1 MLLSKMEGIPSLTA
15 RSHIFRRWS
24 VTMYKTLRLHNFR
37 GFSSYS
43 LGDLTRINLLVGKNN
58 AGKTS
63 ILEAIEILSHG
74 GRPSSLLRSPSR
86 RGEVTSESR
95 DPALRAEYDIRYLFH
110 QHRIREGST
119 FEIQADKDL
128 ASPAIRCII
137 RRPESEIEQLELSEQ
152 DEPSMTYELFVT
164 GPENEKGSIIKI
176 STEGILASDFRRGPI
191 PYAQLAPPAA
201 VFLGTEGADL
211 NILQKMWDD
220 IVLTSEEE
228 RIIKA
233 LQIIEPRVER
243 LAFTGGSSRWSS
255 IAWIKLK
262 NDEERVPLGSLGD
275 GIRRLLSL
283 AIYAARASGGILLI
297 DEIDTGLH
305 YSTLKLMWQFI
316 TEVAIRLDI
325 QVFATTHSG
334 DCLRALAW
342 LNEEKP
348 GYENIVSVYRVDRF
362 SEQATRYS
370 AGEIEVAERQQIE
383 VRG

>member
-1 MLLSKMEGIPSLTA
+1 
-15 RSHIFRRWS
+15 
-24 VTMYKTLRLHNFR
+24 MYNTLRLHNFR

-95 DPALRAEYDIRYLFH
+95 EPGIRAEYDIRYLFH

-119 FEIQADKDL
+119 FEIQANKEL
-128 ASPAIRCII
+128 ESSAIRCII

-152 DEPSMTYELFVT
+152 DEPSMRYELYVT
-164 GPENEKGSIIKI
+164 GPENEKGSIIEI
-176 STEGILASDFRRGPI
+176 STEGILASDFRRGSI
-191 PYAQLAPPAA
+191 PYAQVAPTAA
-201 VFLGTEGADL
+201 VFLGTEGAGL

-228 RIIKA
+228 RVIEA
-233 LQIIEPRVER
+233 LQIIEPNVER
-243 LAFTGGSSRWSS
+243 LAFTSGSARLSS
-255 IAWIKLK
+255 MAWIKLK
-262 NDEERVPLGSLGD
+262 NNEERVPLGSLGD

-283 AIYAARASGGILLI
+283 AIYSARAQGGILLI

-305 YSTLKLMWQFI
+305 YSTLVLMWRFI
-316 TEVAIRLDI
+316 IEIALRLDI

-342 LNEEKP
+342 LNEEDQD
-348 GYENIVSVYRVDRF
+348 YDDIISVYRVDRS

-370 AGEIEVAERQQIE
+370 ASEIELAERHQIE

>member
-1 MLLSKMEGIPSLTA
+1 
-15 RSHIFRRWS
+15 
-24 VTMYKTLRLHNFR
+24 MYKTLSLHNFR
-37 GFSSYS
+37 GFSRYTLS
-43 LGDLTRINLLVGKNN
+43 DLTRINLLVGKNN

-63 ILEAIEILSHG
+63 ILEAIEILSYG
-74 GRPSSLLRSPSR
+74 GRASSLLRSPSR
-86 RGEVTSESR
+86 RGEVSSESR
-95 DPALRAEYDIRYLFH
+95 EPGLRAEYDIRYLFH
-110 QHRIREGST
+110 QHRIHEGSS
-119 FEIQADKDL
+119 FEIQANNEL
-128 ASPAIRCII
+128 VSPVVTCSI
-137 RRPESEIEQLELSEQ
+137 RRPESVQLEISDQ
-152 DEPSMTYELFVT
+152 DEPSMAYELVVK
-164 GPENEKGSIIKI
+164 GPENEKGSVINI
-176 STEGILASDFRRGPI
+176 STEGILAGDFRRGSI

-211 NILQKMWDD
+211 NILQKMWDY

-228 RIIKA
+228 RVIAA
-233 LQIIEPRVER
+233 LQIIEPKVER
-243 LAFTGGSSRWSS
+243 LAFTGGSARWSS

-283 AIYAARASGGILLI
+283 AIYAARASGGVLLI

-316 TEVAIRLDI
+316 TEVATRLDI
-325 QVFATTHSG
+325 QIFATTHSG
-334 DCLRALAW
+334 DCLKALAW

-348 GYENIVSVYRVDRF
+348 DCESIVSVYRVDRS

-370 AGEIEVAERQQIE
+370 AGEIELAERQQIE

>member
-1 MLLSKMEGIPSLTA
+1 MYNTLS
-15 RSHIFRRWS
+15 
-24 VTMYKTLRLHNFR
+24 LHNFR
-37 GFSSYS
+37 GFSHYS
-43 LGDLTRINLLVGKNN
+43 LSDLTRINLFVGKNN

-63 ILEAIEILSHG
+63 VLEAIEILSHG

-86 RGEVTSESR
+86 RGEVTSEIR
-95 DPALRAEYDIRYLFH
+95 DPVMKAEYDIRYLFH

-119 FEIQADKDL
+119 FEIQANKEL
-128 ASPAIRCII
+128 ASPAIKCII
-137 RRPESEIEQLELSEQ
+137 RRPENEMEHLELSEQ
-152 DEPSMTYELFVT
+152 DEPGMTYELFVT
-164 GPENEKGSIIKI
+164 GPENEKGSVIKI
-176 STEGILASDFRRGPI
+176 STEGILASDFRRGST
-191 PYAQLAPPAA
+191 PYAQLAPQAA

-233 LQIIEPRVER
+233 LQIIEPEVER
-243 LAFTGGSSRWSS
+243 LAFTGGPSRWSS

-316 TEVAIRLDI
+316 TEVAVRLDI

-348 GYENIVSVYRVDRF
+348 AYENIVSVYRVDRS